1 MVLINL
7 IFQAPY
13 ELPALLVPVGS
24 GALMLILLDCLRSVF
39 EETTSASGENNRKVQ
54 RETKQASVK
63 LGCWKLWDT
72 HACSS

>member
-39 EETTSASGENNRKVQ
+39 EETTSASGENNRKV
-54 RETKQASVK
+54 
-63 LGCWKLWDT
+63 
-72 HACSS
+72 